1 MLAVSERGNE
11 HILGSPGRERQGL
24 FLRKGS
30 TARGTANSVKAA
42 VVVNDA
48 LSRAALQCCSVLAGS
63 GSLPARSARLQRLIF
78 QEQIPKSLASMK
90 DSRRELAQPWLCG
103 APAEAEI
110 PVSRPAQCC
119 ACLPL
124 PSMCRI
130 PPPAASI
137 AASHLLLPPGRR
149 SAAVITAALHK
160 LLSSCAP
167 HC

>member
-63 GSLPARSARLQRLIF
+63 GSLPARSARLQRLICR
-78 QEQIPKSLASMK
+78 EQIPKSLASIRGGNSPSPGSAGLRPK
-90 DSRRELAQPWLCG
+90 PRSLVPGQLS
-103 APAEAEI
+103 PAHA
-110 PVSRPAQCC
+110 SH
-119 ACLPL
+119 
-124 PSMCRI
+124 S
-130 PPPAASI
+130 PPCAAS
-137 AASHLLLPPGRR
+137 LLPQRQSPHP
-149 SAAVITAALHK
+149 T
-160 LLSSCAP
+160 SSSHPAGGP
-167 HC
+167 RL